1 MADIA
6 FEVHGEPGAI
16 AVPTY
21 RRAMNLAFGVLADFD
36 SGITGIRSGGLRWY
50 IRGTEERQTGGIVL
64 RVYSRERDILLKR
77 KDKDPSPKVASAFVS
92 GFDDLENRIVTP
104 PYLSEFGMLKA
115 KGMAELIGRNGA
127 SGFSVSAEGK
137 EVEVTAKTSRHIGR
151 LLPTLKTA
159 IGSIEGTLEK
169 ISVHKRP
176 HFVVYHA
183 ITNRAITCEIADD
196 QLMDLA
202 KKTLGER
209 VIVSGTLQ
217 KNFKGETMRVRATK
231 LRQLGR
237 LHVMS
242 TPTVWGDPEFT
253 DSENTAEMLRRI
265 RGA

>member
-1 MADIA
+1 MADID

-36 SGITGIRSGGLRWY
+36 TGITGIRSGGLRWY
-50 IRGTEERQTGGIVL
+50 IRGTEERETGGIVL
-64 RVYSRERDILLKR
+64 RVYSKEKDILLKKR
-77 KDKDPSPKVASAFVS
+77 DRDPSPKVASAFVA

-104 PYLSEFGMLKA
+104 PYLSEFGMIKA
-115 KGMAELIGRNGA
+115 RSMAELIGRNGA
-127 SGFSVSAEGK
+127 SGFSVSAEGQA
-137 EVEVTAKTSRHIGR
+137 VEVTAKTSRNIGK

-169 ISVHKRP
+169 ISVHRHP

-183 ITNRAITCEIADD
+183 ISKRAITCEIADD
-196 QLMDLA
+196 QLIELA
-202 KKTLGER
+202 KRTLGER

-217 KNFKGETMRVRATK
+217 KNFKGETLRVRATR

-237 LHVMS
+237 LHVMPPNPEWA
-242 TPTVWGDPEFT
+242 TPEFT
-253 DSENTAEMLRRI
+253 DSETTADMLRRI